1 MMTNPAPKQQL
12 NPSAMSLAEAAQML
26 SRLGVTL
33 VSEAML
39 QTDISAGAPVN
50 ADGTI
55 NLVHYAAWLVQA
67 MGRGE
72 RDGD

>member
-1 MMTNPAPKQQL
+1 MANTPSKQQL
-12 NPSAMSLAEAAQML
+12 NPSSMSVAEAAQLL

-39 QTDISAGAPVN
+39 QADIDAGAPTN
-50 ADGTI
+50 ADGTL
-55 NLVHYAAWLVQA
+55 NLLHYAAWLVHA
-67 MGRGE
+67 MGRGD